1 MRLGKRSCAKRLRRV
16 DVPRPPPAA
25 RTRTAPPRV
34 RKSRS
39 TLAART
45 ATTGEDLLVGDGEHA
60 QLVSGAETKR
70 IVSLGKSPRKIL
82 VVRSWPV
89 WASTSRLPRNV
100 KGESASTPCR
110 AAGTDSGGAVVA
122 RAPSGAPRAGTRRG
136 EPPPKHGGEVVDD
149 SPLDNPV
156 MHAAS
161 AVARGE
167 MEGDVGSR
175 AHSWCHRLV

>member
-1 MRLGKRSCAKRLRRV
+1 MRNS
-16 DVPRPPPAA
+16 
-25 RTRTAPPRV
+25 
-34 RKSRS
+34 
-39 TLAART
+39 
-45 ATTGEDLLVGDGEHA
+45 
-60 QLVSGAETKR
+60 VSGAETVKR

-100 KGESASTPCR
+100 KGESASTPVP
-110 AAGTDSGGAVVA
+110 SGGYRFGWRGRGESTERRTARGELKERTEENRRRNTVA
-122 RAPSGAPRAGTRRG
+122 RSS
-136 EPPPKHGGEVVDD
+136 DD

-167 MEGDVGSR
+167 MEG
-175 AHSWCHRLV
+175 AQ